1 MGFFDN
7 LKKTLGMKVED
18 GSKGG
23 TDVASQTSVDNEVQ
37 SQAVEVPASSARM
50 VDLKKKVKVVLE
62 KNKLTG
68 VKARI
73 VLLMDRSGSM
83 SGLYACG
90 AVQETIERLVAVASQ
105 MSTTESMDV
114 MLFNTS
120 VSTFPSVTEHTVDG
134 YVREEIVRKAS
145 IGGGT
150 SYAPAINAIVQQYG
164 RRGATEPTLVFFI
177 TDGEND
183 DLNQARRAI
192 KEASHYG
199 IFFQFVGIGNE
210 DFRFLNELDTMEGRL
225 IDNANFFELNDL
237 RRISDE
243 ELYERILVEFPS
255 WIPLAKG
262 AGVLK

>member
-7 LKKTLGMKVED
+7 LKNVLGMG
-18 GSKGG
+18 GSNVS
-23 TDVASQTSVDNEVQ
+23 TASTASVD
-37 SQAVEVPASSARM
+37 SAAVTTEQTKTEQPESSARM

-68 VKARI
+68 VKAHI

-83 SGLYACG
+83 GGLYTCG
-90 AVQETIERLVAVASQ
+90 VVQETIERLVAVASQ
-105 MSTTESMDV
+105 MSASESMDV
-114 MLFNTS
+114 MLFNTD
-120 VSTFPSVTEHTVDG
+120 VSTLPAVNEHTVDG
-134 YVREEIVRKAS
+134 YVRDEILRKAI

-150 SYAPAINAIVQQYG
+150 SYAPAINAIVHQYG

-177 TDGEND
+177 TDGENN

-192 KEASHYG
+192 KEASHHA

-210 DFRFLNELDTMEGRL
+210 DFCFLNELDTMDGRL